1 MNKVPKLPTVPP
13 PHQPAIEDALIRTP
27 QRLKTDNEKPENK
40 VKQTFS
46 ANSAASDSSNSNT
59 RPVSPTTSGTNHAS
73 SLPDIPDGNVLNAG
87 ESAPSAAAELSSSGR
102 GGVAHTSSNLGTSL
116 PAAGAAVHSPAQL
129 TTGASA
135 SNRDKKIG
143 PTDPTAV
150 FKSKVPNQ
158 STKSKRKN
166 NFTPPQNKKE
176 KASLHT
182 PDKIEEEGSN
192 DMSFD
197 LDDDFNEEDDDE
209 IPPGQQFN
217 SQSDAQTASP
227 TKSQGTSIN
236 ISLDNLLNNDNLHF
250 PRIRMALILPTY
262 ALYTFKL
269 LFV

>member
-116 PAAGAAVHSPAQL
+116 PAAGAAVTRQHS
-129 TTGASA
+129 
-135 SNRDKKIG
+135 
-143 PTDPTAV
+143 
-150 FKSKVPNQ
+150 
-158 STKSKRKN
+158 
-166 NFTPPQNKKE
+166 
-176 KASLHT
+176 
-182 PDKIEEEGSN
+182 
-192 DMSFD
+192 
-197 LDDDFNEEDDDE
+197 
-209 IPPGQQFN
+209 
-217 SQSDAQTASP
+217 
-227 TKSQGTSIN
+227 
-236 ISLDNLLNNDNLHF
+236 
-250 PRIRMALILPTY
+250 
-262 ALYTFKL
+262 
-269 LFV
+269 